1 MTYRYLDDI
10 APADIAFE
18 AQGKTKEE
26 LFTACAEAA
35 MNVMVEDLG
44 TIAPQQRKRI
54 ALKEETLEMLL
65 LNFLQEFIYYKDAQN
80 LLLRA
85 SKVQI
90 RRQDNHFALQAEACG
105 EPLRSEKHRPIIDVK
120 AVTMHQLKVEETPK
134 GWKARVVLDV

>member
-1 MTYRYLDDI
+1 MPYRYLEDI

-26 LFTACAEAA
+26 LFIACAEAT
-35 MNVMVEDLG
+35 MNVMVENLEA
-44 TIAPQQRKRI
+44 IAHRQHKKI
-54 ALKEETLEMLL
+54 SLKEETLEMLL

-90 RRQDNHFALQAEACG
+90 RWQDNHFTLQAEATG
-105 EPLRSEKHRPIIDVK
+105 EPLKPEKHRPITDVK
-120 AVTMHQLKVEETPK
+120 AVTMHQFKVEETLK